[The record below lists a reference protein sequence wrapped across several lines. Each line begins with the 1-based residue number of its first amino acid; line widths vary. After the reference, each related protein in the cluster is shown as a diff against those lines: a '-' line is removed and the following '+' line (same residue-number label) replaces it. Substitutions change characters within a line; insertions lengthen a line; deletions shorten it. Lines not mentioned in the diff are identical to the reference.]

1 MLRQMP
7 FEGTP
12 AGERLKGKNSPNQT
26 ELKNPENRYPT
37 SILTLVSAVVKLSR
51 NAGVPPGRKVSRGLG
66 SMKLNDE
73 WFIKNERGLSTGVEL
88 GFMSTTLDRSVAMQY
103 SGVEDKEVGSIM
115 VFQVGAVDLG
125 ARLDDLSQYPGIC
138 NIHLDIEVSVE
149 IARELT
155 VV

>member
-1 MLRQMP
+1 
-7 FEGTP
+7 
-12 AGERLKGKNSPNQT
+12 
-26 ELKNPENRYPT
+26 
-37 SILTLVSAVVKLSR
+37 
-51 NAGVPPGRKVSRGLG
+51 
-66 SMKLNDE
+66 
-73 WFIKNERGLSTGVEL
+73 
-88 GFMSTTLDRSVAMQY
+88 MQY